1 MREFKITDARDG
13 QSRTIRHFQIQDF
26 FDENVDQITEE
37 KVSLIIDF
45 ISVIQ
50 QTREQFGIQRNPVI
64 VQSEDGSKRVCLF
77 SIITHALE
85 RARFEGVVD
94 IPEQVRLCK
103 IMRPG
108 CVMTFDEYK
117 YIYKVMM
124 VFISC
129 YKNSWQSLEEVNN
142 LDRDFA
148 GFTTGETSDRN
159 NTVSGDTNRTN
170 LTVSGGVSG
179 DGRSGGQMG
188 VGQYGQFGQNVMGQG
203 MAAQNLGQD
212 SNQNRLQ
219 NEEFNL
225 ERVNTTVNNFSQ
237 FDNRLSSD
245 VYDVPVPSAYS

>member
-13 QSRTIRHFQIQDF
+13 QSRTIRHFQITDF
-26 FDENVDQITEE
+26 FDENVDHMSEE

-77 SIITHALE
+77 AVITHALE

-94 IPEQVRLCK
+94 IPEQIRLCK

-108 CVMTFDEYK
+108 CVMSFDEYK

-129 YKNSWQSLEEVNN
+129 YKNSWQSLEDVRSGVGE
-142 LDRDFA
+142 
-148 GFTTGETSDRN
+148 GFIGGQINPRYLNSNHVTTNSDRTA
-159 NTVSGDTNRTN
+159 TVSGDTDNTNHTNNTNGSNHTNTVQDFAGFNAGTLQRGRGNIDEPTSRDNRTK
-170 LTVSGGVSG
+170 
-179 DGRSGGQMG
+179 
-188 VGQYGQFGQNVMGQG
+188 
-203 MAAQNLGQD
+203 
-212 SNQNRLQ
+212 
-219 NEEFNL
+219 
-225 ERVNTTVNNFSQ
+225 
-237 FDNRLSSD
+237 SS
-245 VYDVPVPSAYS
+245 VYDVPVPSAYN